1 AGSTRKAKG
10 IFRSRTVCSAVE
22 AGECDA
28 KKVFENLDA
37 GGKKERFKL
46 IEQAANPGQVAQLC
60 QLPGVSRS
68 GDYVYLKRKKN
79 DRDVEA
85 VRLIRKV
92 Y

>member
-1 AGSTRKAKG
+1 M
-10 IFRSRTVCSAVE
+10 
-22 AGECDA
+22 
-28 KKVFENLDA
+28 FENLDA

-68 GDYVYLKRKKN
+68 GYYVYLKRKKN

-85 VRLIRKV
+85 V
-92 Y
+92 